1 MSSVRR
7 CSERPACGR
16 WLEQES
22 VAPSPVRGR
31 ARWPGSGVD
40 LVQLAG
46 DDIVVEPQHRP
57 AGGGAFAQHQGAGRF
72 QHHEAIAQA
81 LQISQQAVSAR
92 LARARE
98 RLRAALEPLGVQP
111 VLETREIAPATFLQQ
126 PDQSNRIWIGGRPLE
141 DWLGA
146 RTGSS
151 RCCDACG
158 DEACRTLE
166 INGAIHEVIPEA
178 LVVRAGLIAASQLLD
193 PTLSLSPSP

>member
-1 MSSVRR
+1 MKNLSITWQRLVDESGSTCPR
-7 CSERPACGR
+7 CAGT
-16 WLEQES
+16 EQEMQ
-22 VAPSPVRGR
+22 R
-31 ARWPGSGVD
+31 AV
-40 LVQLAG
+40 
-46 DDIVVEPQHRP
+46 
-57 AGGGAFAQHQGAGRF
+57 
-72 QHHEAIAQA
+72 
-81 LQISQQAVSAR
+81 
-92 LARARE
+92 E

-111 VLETREIAPATFLQQ
+111 VLETREIAPATFMQQ

-158 DEACRTLE
+158 DEECRTLE
-166 INGAIHEVIPEA
+166 INGASHEVIPEA

>member
-1 MSSVRR
+1 MKNLSITWQRLVDESGSTCPR
-7 CSERPACGR
+7 CAGT
-16 WLEQES
+16 EQEMQ
-22 VAPSPVRGR
+22 R
-31 ARWPGSGVD
+31 AV
-40 LVQLAG
+40 
-46 DDIVVEPQHRP
+46 
-57 AGGGAFAQHQGAGRF
+57 
-72 QHHEAIAQA
+72 
-81 LQISQQAVSAR
+81 
-92 LARARE
+92 E

-193 PTLSLSPSP
+193 PTLSLSPSH